1 MTSADAT
8 ARLGAR
14 APSSHTAAESHRLRR
29 EIGVVGLLFTSVG
42 SIIGSGWLF
51 GALSASQIAGP
62 AALISWVIGGV
73 AVILLAL
80 AHAELG
86 AMYPVAGGSARFP
99 HYAFGSLAGFAGG
112 WFAFLGAVT
121 TAPIEV
127 EAALQYSTNYVHG
140 LTKVSGGTPV
150 LTAQGYAV
158 ATVLMLIFSAIN
170 VMGVRWLA
178 ETNKVIVWWKIAIPL
193 LTVIVLIATA
203 FHPHNFTAGG
213 GFMPFGLK
221 GVFTAVAAGG
231 VIFAYLGF
239 EQAIQLGGE
248 SRNPRRNIPLAV
260 VGSMVLG
267 VVLYIL
273 LQVAFLGALKP
284 STLAHGWT
292 TVAFAGNG
300 AIYGPFAGL
309 ATALGVG
316 WLATLLYIDAIVSPG
331 GTGLLYVGT
340 SSRLTFA
347 LARNRYIPKRFAL
360 LSRRRV
366 PAVAIAFSFVCGMFL
381 FLPFP
386 GWQKLVG
393 FITSA
398 TVLAYAMVPLSLG
411 ALRREEPDRERPF
424 RLPWAGILAPA
435 SFVVANELILF
446 SGWAVDWK
454 LLVAIAIGLVLLGI
468 SLATTPPEE
477 RPHLEWRHATWL
489 APYLIGIGVI
499 SYLSSF
505 DTSSKS
511 SILGLLKGPTG
522 TLPFGWDVLVMA
534 IFGVAI
540 YALAVRM
547 RLPREAVDAH
557 VGDMTEEAEEEDA
570 LLGVATPVA
579 G

>member
-1 MTSADAT
+1 MTTADAT
-8 ARLGAR
+8 APIGPGSGVAGTGA
-14 APSSHTAAESHRLRR
+14 HRLRR

-62 AALISWVIGGV
+62 AALLSWVIGGV

-127 EAALQYSTNYVHG
+127 EAALQYSTNYVSG

-150 LTAQGYAV
+150 LTATGYAV
-158 ATVLMLIFSAIN
+158 AAALMLLFSAIN

-178 ETNKVIVWWKIAIPL
+178 ETNKAIVWWKIAIPL
-193 LTVIVLIATA
+193 LTVVALIATA

-273 LQVAFLGALKP
+273 LQLAFLGALKP
-284 STLAHGWT
+284 ATLTHGWT
-292 TVAFAGNG
+292 SVAFAGNG

-309 ATALGVG
+309 ATGLGLS

-347 LARNRYIPKRFAL
+347 LARNRYVPKPFAL

-366 PAVAIAFSFVCGMFL
+366 PALAIAFSFVCGMFL

-411 ALRREEPDRERPF
+411 ALRREEPELERPF
-424 RLPWAGILAPA
+424 RLPLAGLLAPA
-435 SFVVANELILF
+435 SFIVANELILF
-446 SGWAVDWK
+446 SGWAVVWK
-454 LLVAIAIGLVLLGI
+454 LLVAIAIGFVLLGL
-468 SLATTPPEE
+468 SFATTAPEE
-477 RPHLEWRHATWL
+477 RPSLEWRNAAWL
-489 APYLIGIGVI
+489 LPFMIGLGVI

-505 DTSSKS
+505 DTKSKS
-511 SILGLLKGPTG
+511 SFLGLNGPTG

-534 IFGVAI
+534 VFALGI
-540 YALAVRM
+540 YALAIRL
-547 RLPREAVDAH
+547 RLPRTAVDAH
-557 VGDMTEEAEEEDA
+557 VGDMTQEAEEEDI
-570 LLGVATPVA
+570 LLGVGHPAA
-579 G
+579 

>member
-1 MTSADAT
+1 MSTADA
-8 ARLGAR
+8 AAPVGADR
-14 APSSHTAAESHRLRR
+14 STGAIGRHRLRR

-51 GALSASQIAGP
+51 GALSASQLAGP
-62 AALISWVIGGV
+62 AALLSWVIGGV

-127 EAALQYSTNYVHG
+127 EAALQYSTNYVSG
-140 LTKVSGGTPV
+140 LTHLKGGTPV
-150 LTAQGYAV
+150 LTATGYAV
-158 ATVLMLIFSAIN
+158 AAVLMLIFSAIN
-170 VMGVRWLA
+170 MMGVRWLA
-178 ETNKVIVWWKIAIPL
+178 ETNKAIVWWKIAIPV
-193 LTVIVLIATA
+193 LTVIALIATA

-267 VVLYIL
+267 VILYIL
-273 LQVAFLGALKP
+273 LQIAFLGALRP
-284 STLAHGWT
+284 ATLAHGWT
-292 TVAFAGNG
+292 TVAFSGNG

-309 ATALGVG
+309 ATGLGLG

-340 SSRLTFA
+340 SSRISFA
-347 LARNRYIPKRFAL
+347 LGRNRYIPRAFASL
-360 LSRRRV
+360 NHRRV
-366 PAVAIAFSFVCGMFL
+366 PALAIAFSFLCGMFL

-398 TVLAYAMVPLSLG
+398 TVLAYAMVPLALG
-411 ALRREEPDRERPF
+411 ALRREEPDLPRPF
-424 RLPWAGILAPA
+424 RLPLAGVLAPA
-435 SFVVANELILF
+435 SFIVANELILF
-446 SGWAVDWK
+446 SGWAVVWK
-454 LLVAIAIGLVLLGI
+454 LLVAIAIGFALLGVSFATSAPEDRP
-468 SLATTPPEE
+468 SLD
-477 RPHLEWRHATWL
+477 WRNAAWL
-489 APYLIGIGVI
+489 LPFLIGMGVI

-505 DTSSKS
+505 DTKAKS
-511 SILGLLKGPTG
+511 SFLGLNGPTG

-534 IFGVAI
+534 IFALVI
-540 YALAVRM
+540 YALAIRM
-547 RLPREAVDAH
+547 RLPRTAVDEH
-557 VGDMTEEAEEEDA
+557 VGDMTAEAEEEDI
-570 LLGVATPVA
+570 LLGVGQEA
-579 G
+579 